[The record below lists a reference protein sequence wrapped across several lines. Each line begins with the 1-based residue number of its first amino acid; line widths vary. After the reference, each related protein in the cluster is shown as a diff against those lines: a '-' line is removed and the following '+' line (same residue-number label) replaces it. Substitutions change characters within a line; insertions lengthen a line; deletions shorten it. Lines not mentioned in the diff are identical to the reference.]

1 MNPQSASKW
10 TLVGKLKLIQS
21 GSIGTC
27 GPPANQNG
35 EMNRS
40 PEYKGIIP
48 GFKEKS
54 ASEKRF
60 GDTICNR
67 I

>member
-1 MNPQSASKW
+1 M
-10 TLVGKLKLIQS
+10 IQS

-35 EMNRS
+35 EMNIS

-48 GFKEKS
+48 GFKKRS
-54 ASEKRF
+54 TSEKRF

>member
-1 MNPQSASKW
+1 MTALVPTFFTKLPILKPQSASKW

-40 PEYKGIIP
+40 PEYKGINS
-48 GFKEKS
+48 GV
-54 ASEKRF
+54 
-60 GDTICNR
+60 
-67 I
+67 